1 MSNCSSLVEVPQPFE
16 ELQEKLDMDIG
27 LGPQAEFLE
36 VQPNFGEGEVV
47 AEFRGVG
54 GRLEV
59 IDLTEEEHADKVG
72 SVPEEEQNTG
82 ISGEF
87 DGEPGTEHKYGHG
100 GISKAAVCPSNISIT
115 LLIDGLCDG

>member
-1 MSNCSSLVEVPQPFE
+1 MLYSMYFILRKGSCLNH
-16 ELQEKLDMDIG
+16 
-27 LGPQAEFLE
+27 
-36 VQPNFGEGEVV
+36 
-47 AEFRGVG
+47 
-54 GRLEV
+54 
-59 IDLTEEEHADKVG
+59 HADKVG

-82 ISGEF
+82 FSGEF